1 MRDANPKRNERPW
14 RPPTIND
21 VARLSG
27 VSAATVTRALQGH
40 PRVRATTRRRVEDA
54 AAVLGY
60 RPHTLARALVTGSSQ
75 TIGLLIPSSG
85 DRFWAE
91 VAVGAEERATEAG
104 LSVLL
109 AHTHDDPRRAARML
123 DVFLGKRVDGILLTA
138 GAAGEQPLAQVDGL
152 PPTVVVGWE
161 SPLREEELEAARR
174 LRPQAMIDALEE
186 RAVVNGPNRVYF
198 DDVAAAR
205 DSTEHLLGLGHER
218 VAFVG
223 AGRRASATLRLLGFR
238 LALEDH
244 GLPEAEIVECEP
256 TLEGGREAAT
266 RALAGPERP
275 TALVAYDDLVA
286 IGALRAAHSL
296 ELRVPRDVSIVGFDD
311 IDVAAYVQPP
321 LTTIRQPKREMGRRG
336 LDALLARAGAD
347 GPVRERLTG
356 TLVVRDSTAAA
367 A

>member
-1 MRDANPKRNERPW
+1 MLR

-27 VSAATVTRALQGH
+27 VSAATVTRALQGY
-40 PRVRATTRRRVEDA
+40 PRVRATTRRRVEEA

-91 VAVGAEERATEAG
+91 VAVGAEERAREAG

-109 AHTHDDPRRAARML
+109 AHSENDPQRAARML

-138 GAAGEQPLAQVDGL
+138 GAAGEQLLTQNPGR

-161 SPLREEELEAARR
+161 SPLRENELEAAQR
-174 LRPQAMIDALEE
+174 LSPRAMIDALEA
-186 RAVVNGPNRVYF
+186 RALASGLDRVFF

-205 DSTEHLLGLGHER
+205 EATAHVLALGHRR

-223 AGRRASATLRLLGFR
+223 AGTRASATLRLLGYR
-238 LALEDH
+238 LALEEH
-244 GLPEAEIVECEP
+244 GLSASEMVECAP
-256 TLEGGREAAT
+256 TLEGGREGAN
-266 RALAGPERP
+266 RVLRRPDRP
-275 TALVAYDDLVA
+275 TALIAYDDLVA
-286 IGALRAAHSL
+286 IGVLRCAHALGL
-296 ELRVPRDVSIVGFDD
+296 QVPSDVSVVGFDD
-311 IDVAAYVQPP
+311 IDVAAYVEPP
-321 LTTIRQPKREMGRRG
+321 LTTIRQPKRVMGRRG
-336 LDALLARAGAD
+336 LELLLGQPATD
-347 GPVRERLTG
+347 KPIEERLVG
-356 TLVVRDSTAAA
+356 SLMIRESSGPAPAQGRD
-367 A
+367 